1 MNRHKV
7 DDFKQG
13 IKNGIIKIDTFKYY
27 PPEDQEAL
35 QQALK
40 ELKMYTVSELT
51 KIVNNGFKDERY
63 PITREK
69 LIPKK
74 TVSNTLRKIEINDSK
89 TKRIINRY
97 VLKSDLK
104 TNPKRTQEIING
116 KGRPYKT
123 YSYYYVLCLNAI
135 FKENSTKTIDQRIQ
149 DKLDK
154 ALLTPKEINNLFQ
167 KYLGNDYD
175 KINHYNLEDLSMA
188 IYNRQRRLKS
198 SIPKIIDTYR
208 ENISL
213 KRYLSNIENTEGYIN
228 ALRILLEM
236 ADNQEIYPSDVVRLA
251 DQLTHKD
258 PDSVISYA
266 KKLAENHQKLQDNN
280 KIQTKM

>member
-1 MNRHKV
+1 MNRYEINI
-7 DDFKQG
+7 FKEG
-13 IKNGIIKIDTFKYY
+13 LKNGIIKEGTYKVY
-27 PPEDQEAL
+27 PPEDRENFK
-35 QQALK
+35 QALK
-40 ELKMYTVSELT
+40 EIKMYTVNELV
-51 KIVNNGFKDERY
+51 KIVNHGFEDEQY
-63 PITREK
+63 PITRDK
-69 LIPKK
+69 LVSKK
-74 TVSNTLRKIEINDSK
+74 TISNILRKIETNDRK
-89 TKRIINRY
+89 TMRIIRQY
-97 VLKSDLK
+97 VLKSDLEA
-104 TNPKRTQEIING
+104 NPQRTEKIANG
-116 KGRPYKT
+116 KGRPCKT

-167 KYLGNDYD
+167 KYLGNDYE

-208 ENISL
+208 KNISL
-213 KRYLSNIENTEGYIN
+213 KRHLSNIENTEGYIN

-266 KKLAENHQKLQDNN
+266 KKLAENHRE
-280 KIQTKM
+280 